1 MWVVIGAWGLSLKI
15 RKGWFTF
22 SCKNRYRFRIC
33 FKLRDVLSFRII
45 RYIKVRLKWFWLT
58 YCLFNGFIG
67 SGTTFEQ
74 SCSSHD
80 LIKSP
85 ACRSVSDLVQ
95 LFKPAERVFSDDDLP
110 RSSPACRSVSNLV
123 KLFEHRDKSLNELH
137 NLHSQ
142 KSKTTAN
149 FSLENFLNRL

>member
-1 MWVVIGAWGLSLKI
+1 MNSIE
-15 RKGWFTF
+15 
-22 SCKNRYRFRIC
+22 YRFRIC
-33 FKLRDVLSFRII
+33 FKFRDVWQFEDWLSYRII
-45 RYIKVRLKWFWLT
+45 RYIKVRFKWFWLT

-123 KLFEHRDKSLNELH
+123 KLFEHRDKSLNALD
-137 NLHSQ
+137 NLQSQ
-142 KSKTTAN
+142 KSKTPAN
-149 FSLENFLNRL
+149 FSMENFLNQF